1 MQDYRF
7 VLLDAFLR
15 FLANVFLAAVFT
27 VGVAQAWRLGWLS
40 QTSTPFR
47 QALLLAGACLL
58 LIVFA
63 MLRGWVQRLLT
74 RLVFRRPDQEPL
86 LHNLKLPVR
95 DEAEYLLKSAAEIDC
110 RPRGRRPCPEHR
122 AERRANAELSVA

>member
-1 MQDYRF
+1 M
-7 VLLDAFLR
+7 
-15 FLANVFLAAVFT
+15 AVA
-27 VGVAQAWRLGWLS
+27 GL
-40 QTSTPFR
+40 TPFH

-86 LHNLKLPVR
+86 LR
-95 DEAEYLLKSAAEIDC
+95 QSEAADS
-110 RPRGRRPCPEHR
+110 RR
-122 AERRANAELSVA
+122 S